1 MPYHDNS
8 MVPRDVCFVDGDSIS
23 VGSLTA
29 ASLTYSEDEVVLSP
43 PKRWN
48 CDAGLEPKTRQ
59 RNHNVFKPPAVL
71 PVSHGPFRDPE
82 FFPPFA
88 SMKSQLTAV
97 ESCDDD
103 DEAENDSDAKRRFT
117 CNVFGSNRIS
127 THARMEMFRHQI
139 SKPFRVLP
147 FPSAPRID
155 TSCMGKSI
163 LQSVAN
169 QVQNTSA
176 LDCNKSRKL
185 VRQGP
190 KENGCEPDKIFRFGI
205 SNHEG
210 YPSDEEM
217 DRREPIQSTKDTPL
231 GGKLDRLN
239 TTSPLS
245 NQSFDFSMDKAE
257 LSLSNDTH
265 WLSLVA
271 TDESS
276 VEECGVELK
285 LELD

>member
-1 MPYHDNS
+1 
-8 MVPRDVCFVDGDSIS
+8 MVPRNVCFVDGECDS

-29 ASLTYSEDEVVLSP
+29 TSLTYSEDDGVVLSP

-48 CDAGLEPKTRQ
+48 CDVGLEPKIRQ
-59 RNHNVFKPPAVL
+59 RKPNVSKTPTIL
-71 PVSHGPFRDPE
+71 PVSHGHFRDPG

-88 SMKSQLTAV
+88 SMKSQLSLL
-97 ESCDDD
+97 ESYED
-103 DEAENDSDAKRRFT
+103 DEDENDSDAKRTFS
-117 CNVFGSNRIS
+117 CNIFGRNRIS
-127 THARMEMFRHQI
+127 THTRMEMLRHQM
-139 SKPFRVLP
+139 SKPFRALP
-147 FPSAPRID
+147 FPTGPKID
-155 TSCMGKSI
+155 AGCIGKSI

-169 QVQNTSA
+169 HAQSTSA

-185 VRQGP
+185 VRQGQ
-190 KENGCEPDKIFRFGI
+190 KEKVGELVEKNRFDGGYD
-205 SNHEG
+205 EG

-217 DRREPIQSTKDTPL
+217 DRRETMQSIKDSPL
-231 GGKLDRLN
+231 GDEVGRIN
-239 TTSPLS
+239 PLS
-245 NQSFDFSMDKAE
+245 LLSKQSFDFSIDKAE

-276 VEECGVELK
+276 VEESAVVQK